1 MVRYIWAP
9 YRALERYL
17 ELVKSTA
24 RGLQLLRVQTGKLYT
39 WFQHGSG
46 AVIPGRYRTG
56 WAPIHIG
63 NKATAL
69 RWEHTTTNMAA
80 ATTGGDLNAM
90 HRYKLPPPHFTGE
103 YATFEEWKHKFVAY
117 LGLQN
122 SQFPRL
128 LQIAETFDQPVT
140 DELLADGARNREE
153 ADLWIQLSKDLH
165 YLLIN
170 VCQGQAAVL
179 CRQHTLQAV
188 GLETWR
194 QLHRRFSIPL
204 GTRSVGYLTK
214 LLKPQFN
221 ENKFE
226 ESFTTWEFEIARYE
240 RDNQAP
246 IPDNIKIA
254 ILLNETKG
262 PLQQY
267 LQLRAG
273 AIQRYADIR
282 ELILEYHRASTA
294 FSKMQAQQ
302 QAMNSSTNDAQ
313 PMDIGA
319 TYKGKGK
326 YNNKGK
332 GKYNKGKGKTQ
343 WHNKGKGY
351 TGYSQQGYKGKGPT
365 PIGHGNPFK
374 GAMQYK
380 GKSKGKGPPQWQ
392 STTMSKGKGKG
403 TCYNVANRATMQGTA
418 EWQSTTSQT

>member
-1 MVRYIWAP
+1 M
-9 YRALERYL
+9 
-17 ELVKSTA
+17 
-24 RGLQLLRVQTGKLYT
+24 
-39 WFQHGSG
+39 
-46 AVIPGRYRTG
+46 
-56 WAPIHIG
+56 
-63 NKATAL
+63 
-69 RWEHTTTNMAA
+69 
-80 ATTGGDLNAM
+80 
-90 HRYKLPPPHFTGE
+90 
-103 YATFEEWKHKFVAY
+103 
-117 LGLQN
+117 
-122 SQFPRL
+122 
-128 LQIAETFDQPVT
+128 
-140 DELLADGARNREE
+140 
-153 ADLWIQLSKDLH
+153 
-165 YLLIN
+165 
-170 VCQGQAAVL
+170 
-179 CRQHTLQAV
+179 
-188 GLETWR
+188 
-194 QLHRRFSIPL
+194 
-204 GTRSVGYLTK
+204 
-214 LLKPQFN
+214 KPQFN

-326 YNNKGK
+326 
-332 GKYNKGKGKTQ
+332 TQ

-365 PIGHGNPFK
+365 PIGHGNPVK

-380 GKSKGKGPPQWQ
+380 
-392 STTMSKGKGKG
+392 
-403 TCYNVANRATMQGTA
+403 
-418 EWQSTTSQT
+418 